1 MRYTAR
7 KIIFSSSRR
16 PENMVFPKWSYW
28 NMIFLVLSGK
38 IIFPFPENVILPL
51 RRKMKDDLSQKNRR
65 IYDIFFKRSEK
76 KVFSKGPRWDMIFL
90 LLSGKMVFFPENM
103 IFFPCAESERRS
115 FSRNTWNM
123 IFSVYTCRCYKRDAM
138 PLCPKKKSKMVLFRE
153 KHLKVNDV
161 QDWYSRKSSR
171 SLWKKFSVL
180 SWRPLQA
187 FPCIALQQKKPENL
201 KYRIE
206 VWLLL
211 QFIRLDI
218 FYNE

>member
-1 MRYTAR
+1 MWSYPLDGKWKTIFHK
-7 KIIFSSSRR
+7 KIDGYMIFSSNVLKRR
-16 PENMVFPKWSYW
+16 SFQKGRAGTWSFFYYLERWYFFPKTWYF
-28 NMIFLVLSGK
+28 FLV
-38 IIFPFPENVILPL
+38 
-51 RRKMKDDLSQKNRR
+51 RKVRDDLSQEIHEIWYFLCTRAGVTNVMPWL
-65 IYDIFFKRSEK
+65 SAK
-76 KVFSKGPRWDMIFL
+76 K
-90 LLSGKMVFFPENM
+90 
-103 IFFPCAESERRS
+103 
-115 FSRNTWNM
+115 
-123 IFSVYTCRCYKRDAM
+123 
-138 PLCPKKKSKMVLFRE
+138 KKKSKMVLFRE

-211 QFIRLDI
+211 QFIRLEI